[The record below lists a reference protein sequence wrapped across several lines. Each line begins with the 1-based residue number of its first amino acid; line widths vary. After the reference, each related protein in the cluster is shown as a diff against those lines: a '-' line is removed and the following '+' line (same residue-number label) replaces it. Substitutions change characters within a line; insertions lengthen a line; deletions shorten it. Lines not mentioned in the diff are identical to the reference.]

1 MERWSRADPSRYPQR
16 QLPCPDLT
24 QPNPETGEYWLEE
37 AGGQELVAR
46 YVSAREAL
54 TYGTPPGGR
63 RGVAVTTSPPPS
75 PERMHTFINVSMGRQ
90 DRVKAATALQPGG
103 AVMPHDTEAP
113 ASYLP

>member
-75 PERMHTFINVSMGRQ
+75 PERMHTFINVSMG
-90 DRVKAATALQPGG
+90 AGGTA
-103 AVMPHDTEAP
+103 
-113 ASYLP
+113 